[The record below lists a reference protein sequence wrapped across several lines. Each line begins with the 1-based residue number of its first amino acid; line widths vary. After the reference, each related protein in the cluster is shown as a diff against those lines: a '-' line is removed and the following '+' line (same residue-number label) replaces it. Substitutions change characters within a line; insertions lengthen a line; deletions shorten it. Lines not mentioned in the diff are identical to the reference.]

1 MSQLETVQ
9 SVINAW
15 KKKDVETVLSHVS
28 DDIVFFYAIGET
40 PARGKAEM
48 RALLSRLKDHQQDLN
63 WRIKNSAET
72 GNMVMTEGVDEYTNP
87 AGLRVQTPHM
97 TAFEFTNG
105 KISGWRDYFDFGVL
119 KMQEG
124 GQPLPDNVKALID
137 L

>member
-1 MSQLETVQ
+1 MSHLRTVQ

-15 KKKDVETVLSHVS
+15 KNKDIETVLSHVS
-28 DDIVFFYAIGET
+28 DDIVFFYAIGEK
-40 PARGKAEM
+40 PVRGKTEM

-97 TAFEFTNG
+97 TAFEFTDG
-105 KISGWRDYFDFGVL
+105 KISGWLF
-119 KMQEG
+119 
-124 GQPLPDNVKALID
+124 
-137 L
+137 